1 MQMFHSVDYEKGSN
15 IIMKIALSLQSAWKS
30 QKDSLGAT
38 DYTFR
43 IMGGEKFN

>member
-1 MQMFHSVDYEKGSN
+1 MKKAVTS